1 MAIGD
6 TVQAGLMRV
15 DPSAILEAG
24 RVKGQLG
31 QQIGQTLGG
40 LATTYFDTKKRAKES
55 EGQIKGVSSALK
67 TLAKADDGFADLYE
81 AQDARIN
88 DPEIPLS
95 QRRAEALSFM
105 QNLGVTQKLR
115 SAQIA
120 DRATLASMKISE
132 ENQKLKEDQAIF
144 DRVIK
149 QLGISKDVFSLAEDI
164 RKSNEDKAMRTV
176 YTPEMEGAQKLAEKQ
191 ITEAKASQTV
201 QPVFDSSGKPI
212 AGLARRGTTLL
223 RKDPSTGQFS
233 ILGTGV
239 ENVVARPTITTP
251 EPSIE
256 EFDPEKGFAES
267 YATTLEDIGQSVFRK
282 LGGKTQE
289 EILGFKLKGSERL
302 RAKQMVRV
310 IGSTIRKPLMEVFG
324 GKMTNQQI
332 DLINESIPLEGDQ
345 TEEGMEKLRASIRLL
360 KQKRSQANDVLV
372 LSNPETENYAKA
384 TSVIKEIDANLPI
397 IEEIVNKYYGD
408 IPSDGSMGSL
418 SDVDALLQ
426 SEKLLQS
433 LPRDTNKTNSNISPL
448 DILAR

>member
-6 TVQAGLMRV
+6 TVQAGLMRI
-15 DPSAILEAG
+15 DSSPILLAG
-24 RVKGQLG
+24 QAQARVGEQM
-31 QQIGQTLGG
+31 GQTVGG
-40 LATTYFDTKKRAKES
+40 LIDTYVDTKKRAKES

-67 TLAKADDGFADLYE
+67 TLAKADDEFADLYE

-105 QNLGVTQKLR
+105 QNLGVTQKVR

-120 DRATLASMKISE
+120 DQATLASMKISE

-176 YTPEMEGAQKLAEKQ
+176 YTPEMEGKQKLAEKQ

-239 ENVVARPTITTP
+239 ENVVDVDKTPTTTPTIKMV
-251 EPSIE
+251 
-256 EFDPEKGFAES
+256 DPERGFRGTLPRKVEDAIQDTARYLGIGTLPDFILEGGEEKLTAS
-267 YATTLEDIGQSVFRK
+267 QRITTIGRTLE
-282 LGGKTQE
+282 
-289 EILGFKLKGSERL
+289 
-302 RAKQMVRV
+302 
-310 IGSTIRKPLMEVFG
+310 PLLMKSFG
-324 GKMTNQQI
+324 GKMTDQQI
-332 DLINESIPLEGDQ
+332 KRIEQSIPLSSDDEEKGMAKMSETVGLLRDQ
-345 TEEGMEKLRASIRLL
+345 LNR
-360 KQKRSQANDVLV
+360 ANDVIRTL
-372 LSNPETENYAKA
+372 NPKTEAFAEAMSTKKG
-384 TSVIKEIDANLPI
+384 IEANLPI
-397 IEEIVNKYYGD
+397 IEEIVNRYYGD
-408 IPSDGSMGSL
+408 IPSDGSIGSL

-426 SEKLLQS
+426 SEELFQS

>member
-1 MAIGD
+1 
-6 TVQAGLMRV
+6 MRI
-15 DPSAILEAG
+15 DPSAILEVG

-31 QQIGQTLGG
+31 QQVGQTLGG

-55 EGQIKGVSSALK
+55 EGQIKGVSMALK
-67 TLAKADDGFADLYE
+67 TLAKVGDGFADLYE

-105 QNLGVTQKLR
+105 QNLGVTQKVR

-120 DRATLASMKISE
+120 DQATLASMKLSE
-132 ENQKLKEDQAIF
+132 ENQELKERQATL
-144 DRVIK
+144 DDAIK
-149 QLGISKDVFSLAEDI
+149 QLGFAEQMSDFI
-164 RKSNEDKAMRTV
+164 AKNEKRAV
-176 YTPEMEGAQKLAEKQ
+176 YTPKMEGEKEVAELKSLQ
-191 ITEAKASQTV
+191 AKASQTV

-239 ENVVARPTITTP
+239 ENVVDVDKTPTTTPTIKMV
-251 EPSIE
+251 
-256 EFDPEKGFAES
+256 DPERGFRGTLPRKVEDAIQDTARYLGIGTLPDFILEGGEEKLTAS
-267 YATTLEDIGQSVFRK
+267 QRITTIGRTLE
-282 LGGKTQE
+282 
-289 EILGFKLKGSERL
+289 
-302 RAKQMVRV
+302 
-310 IGSTIRKPLMEVFG
+310 PLLMKSFG
-324 GKMTNQQI
+324 GKMTDQQI
-332 DLINESIPLEGDQ
+332 KRIEQSIPLSSDDEEKGMAKMSETVGLLRDQ
-345 TEEGMEKLRASIRLL
+345 LNR
-360 KQKRSQANDVLV
+360 ANDVIRTL
-372 LSNPETENYAKA
+372 NPKTEAFAEAMSTKKG
-384 TSVIKEIDANLPI
+384 IEANLPI
-397 IEEIVNKYYGD
+397 IEEIVNRYYGD

-426 SEKLLQS
+426 SEELLQS

>member
-15 DPSAILEAG
+15 DPSAILRAG
-24 RVKGQLG
+24 AAQASVGENLG
-31 QQIGQTLGG
+31 RTLGG

-55 EGQIKGVSSALK
+55 EGQIKGVSMALK

-120 DRATLASMKISE
+120 DQATLANMNISQ
-132 ENQKLKEDQAIF
+132 ENQKLKKEQAIF

-149 QLGISKDVFSLAEDI
+149 QLGISKDVFSLAESI
-164 RKSNEDKAMRTV
+164 RKSDEDKAESEVFTPRMRG
-176 YTPEMEGAQKLAEKQ
+176 EMKVAEKQ

-201 QPVFDSSGKPI
+201 QPVFDSSGEPI

-223 RKDPSTGQFS
+223 REDPRTGQFS

-239 ENVVARPTITTP
+239 ENVVDVDETPIATPTIKMV
-251 EPSIE
+251 
-256 EFDPEKGFAES
+256 DPERGFRGTIPRQIEDIIQSTARKIGIGTLPDSILEGGKEKLTAS
-267 YATTLEDIGQSVFRK
+267 QRITTIGRTLE
-282 LGGKTQE
+282 
-289 EILGFKLKGSERL
+289 
-302 RAKQMVRV
+302 
-310 IGSTIRKPLMEVFG
+310 PLLMKSFG
-324 GKMTNQQI
+324 GKMTDQQI
-332 DLINESIPLEGDQ
+332 KRIEQSIPLPSDDE
-345 TEEGMEKLRASIRLL
+345 EEGMAKMAETVNLLRNQLNT
-360 KQKRSQANDVLV
+360 ANDAIGTL
-372 LSNPETENYAKA
+372 NPKTEAFAEAMSTKKG
-384 TSVIKEIDANLPI
+384 IEANLPI
-397 IEEIVNKYYGD
+397 IEEIVNRYYGN
-408 IPSDGSMGSL
+408 ISTDGSMGSL
-418 SDVDALLQ
+418 SNVDDLLQ
-426 SEKLLQS
+426 SEELFQS

-448 DILAR
+448 DILAQ